1 MTFSVKQRE
10 VGNQRVI
17 GTLWAGDE
25 AVARTLVALFFPPD
39 AQPSL
44 VLQRTDDR
52 EIPLRL
58 GTEAQRFH

>member
-1 MTFSVKQRE
+1 MTFSVKQRNVE
-10 VGNQRVI
+10 NQRII

-25 AVARTLVALFFPPD
+25 SLAHTLLALFFPQD
-39 AQPSL
+39 AQTAL

-58 GTEAQRFH
+58 DVDTQRFY